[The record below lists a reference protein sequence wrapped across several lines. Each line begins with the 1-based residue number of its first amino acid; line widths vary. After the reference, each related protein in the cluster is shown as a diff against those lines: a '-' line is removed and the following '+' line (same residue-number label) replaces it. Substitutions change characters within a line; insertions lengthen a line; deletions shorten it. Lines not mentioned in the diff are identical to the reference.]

1 MKKKIYKNIFYNLLT
16 KFFLIFIKFGITIF
30 TSRFLGAEGRGI
42 FVLVNQIVGIAN
54 TFISISCGE
63 GLIYYLNKS
72 QNYKKKI
79 FFITIF
85 LILVFSLISSIILIS
100 LNILFPNEIID
111 IKYKIIVLALVI
123 PVMTEYFLYS
133 VLKGFKLFSNYNK
146 ISILT
151 RTILFLL
158 ICSSILVDGDVTL
171 NCLIFYT
178 IGYFLNLII
187 YFVYFFKITVKKLYY
202 KSKDLYKV
210 IKYSSKIHLINFIT
224 ELEYKI
230 DNFIIVFFLD
240 LKAVGIYSIAVTIA
254 QLVFYVTNS
263 INTIVFPYVSSNL
276 KIIKKDEV
284 ILDMV
289 KLSFTST
296 IIILFP
302 LVLAGF
308 YVFPFIFG
316 AEFLESYYIF
326 LILAFGI
333 LAESI
338 SRVII
343 TWFKGLNKTKEL
355 LNISVSCIILNI
367 ILNFYLIPILG
378 LKGAAISSVVTY
390 SLRMILILIR
400 FRHYVKFKISKI
412 FKIEFKQLYFF
423 ISAIKNVT

>member
-72 QNYKKKI
+72 QNYRKKI

-158 ICSSILVDGDVTL
+158 ICSSILFEGDVTL

-187 YFVYFFKITVKKLYY
+187 YFVYFFKITVKKLFY

-400 FRHYVKFKISKI
+400 FRYYVKFKISKI
-412 FKIEFKQLYFF
+412 FKIEFKQIYFF
-423 ISAIKNVT
+423 ISAIKNIT

>member
-72 QNYKKKI
+72 QNYRKKI

-158 ICSSILVDGDVTL
+158 ICSSILFEGDVTL

-202 KSKDLYKV
+202 KSKDLYRV

-240 LKAVGIYSIAVTIA
+240 LKAVGIYSIAVTIT

-308 YVFPFIFG
+308 YLFPFIFG

-367 ILNFYLIPILG
+367 ILNLYLIPILG

-390 SLRMILILIR
+390 TLRMILILVR
-400 FRHYVKFKISKI
+400 FRSYVKFKISKI

-423 ISAIKNVT
+423 ISAIKNIT

>member
-16 KFFLIFIKFGITIF
+16 KFFLIFIKFAITIF

-187 YFVYFFKITVKKLYY
+187 YFVYFFKITVKKLFY
-202 KSKDLYKV
+202 KSKDLYRV

>member
-16 KFFLIFIKFGITIF
+16 KFFLIFIKFAITIF

-202 KSKDLYKV
+202 KSKDLYRV

-240 LKAVGIYSIAVTIA
+240 LKAVGIYSIAVTIV

>member
-187 YFVYFFKITVKKLYY
+187 YFVYFFKITVKKLFY

-240 LKAVGIYSIAVTIA
+240 LKAVGIYSIAVTIV

-308 YVFPFIFG
+308 YLFPFIFG

-367 ILNFYLIPILG
+367 ILNLYLIPILG

-390 SLRMILILIR
+390 TLRMILILVR
-400 FRHYVKFKISKI
+400 FRSFVKFKISKI

-423 ISAIKNVT
+423 ISAIKNIT

>member
-16 KFFLIFIKFGITIF
+16 KFFLIFIKFAITIF

-240 LKAVGIYSIAVTIA
+240 LKAVGIYSIAVTIT

>member
-111 IKYKIIVLALVI
+111 IKYRIIVLALVI
-123 PVMTEYFLYS
+123 PVMTEYFLHS

-240 LKAVGIYSIAVTIA
+240 LKAVGIYSIAVTIT

-400 FRHYVKFKISKI
+400 FRYYVKFKISKI
-412 FKIEFKQLYFF
+412 FKIEFKQIYFF
-423 ISAIKNVT
+423 ISAIKNIT

>member
-158 ICSSILVDGDVTL
+158 ICSSILFEGDVTL

-187 YFVYFFKITVKKLYY
+187 YFVYFFKITVKKLFY

-240 LKAVGIYSIAVTIA
+240 LKAVGIYSIAVTIV

-423 ISAIKNVT
+423 ISAIKNIT

>member
-100 LNILFPNEIID
+100 LNILFSNEIID
-111 IKYKIIVLALVI
+111 IKYKIIVLALVV

-133 VLKGFKLFSNYNK
+133 VLKGLKLFSNYNK

-158 ICSSILVDGDVTL
+158 ICSSILVKGDVTL

-240 LKAVGIYSIAVTIA
+240 LKAVGIYSIAVTIT

-263 INTIVFPYVSSNL
+263 INNIVFPYVSSNL

-289 KLSFTST
+289 TLSFTSA

-308 YVFPFIFG
+308 YIFPFIFG

-367 ILNFYLIPILG
+367 ILNLYLIPILG

-390 SLRMILILIR
+390 TLRMILILVR
-400 FRHYVKFKISKI
+400 FRSYVKFKISKI

-423 ISAIKNVT
+423 ISSIKNIT

>member
-72 QNYKKKI
+72 QNYRKKI

-158 ICSSILVDGDVTL
+158 ICSSILFEGDVTL

-202 KSKDLYKV
+202 KSKDLYRV

-240 LKAVGIYSIAVTIA
+240 LKAVGIYSIAVTIT

-316 AEFLESYYIF
+316 NLDWNASLLEF
-326 LILAFGI
+326 
-333 LAESI
+333 
-338 SRVII
+338 
-343 TWFKGLNKTKEL
+343 
-355 LNISVSCIILNI
+355 
-367 ILNFYLIPILG
+367 
-378 LKGAAISSVVTY
+378 
-390 SLRMILILIR
+390 
-400 FRHYVKFKISKI
+400 
-412 FKIEFKQLYFF
+412 
-423 ISAIKNVT
+423 

>member
-1 MKKKIYKNIFYNLLT
+1 M
-16 KFFLIFIKFGITIF
+16 
-30 TSRFLGAEGRGI
+30 
-42 FVLVNQIVGIAN
+42 
-54 TFISISCGE
+54 
-63 GLIYYLNKS
+63 
-72 QNYKKKI
+72 
-79 FFITIF
+79 
-85 LILVFSLISSIILIS
+85 IS

-111 IKYKIIVLALVI
+111 IKYRIIVLALVI
-123 PVMTEYFLYS
+123 PVMTEYFLHS

-263 INTIVFPYVSSNL
+263 INTIIFPYVSSNL
-276 KIIKKDEV
+276 KIIKKDGV

-400 FRHYVKFKISKI
+400 FRYYVKFKISKI
-412 FKIEFKQLYFF
+412 FKIEFKQIYFF

>member
-16 KFFLIFIKFGITIF
+16 KFFLIFIKFAITIF

-187 YFVYFFKITVKKLYY
+187 YFVYFFKITVKKLFY

-240 LKAVGIYSIAVTIA
+240 LKAVGIYSIAVTIV

-400 FRHYVKFKISKI
+400 FRHDVKFKISKI

-423 ISAIKNVT
+423 ISAIKNIT

>member
-111 IKYKIIVLALVI
+111 IKYRIIVLALVI
-123 PVMTEYFLYS
+123 PVMTEYFLHS

-263 INTIVFPYVSSNL
+263 INTIIFPYVSSNL
-276 KIIKKDEV
+276 KIIKKDGV

-308 YVFPFIFG
+308 YLFPFIFG

-400 FRHYVKFKISKI
+400 FRYYVKFKISKI
-412 FKIEFKQLYFF
+412 FKIEFKQIYFF

>member
-16 KFFLIFIKFGITIF
+16 KFFLIFIKFAITIF

-187 YFVYFFKITVKKLYY
+187 YFVYFFKITVKKLFY

>member
-158 ICSSILVDGDVTL
+158 ICSSILFEGDVTL

-202 KSKDLYKV
+202 KSKDLYRV

-240 LKAVGIYSIAVTIA
+240 LKAVGIYSIAVTIT

-400 FRHYVKFKISKI
+400 FRYYVKFKISKI
-412 FKIEFKQLYFF
+412 FKIEFKQIYFF
-423 ISAIKNVT
+423 ISAIKNIT

>member
-72 QNYKKKI
+72 QNYRKKI

-202 KSKDLYKV
+202 KSKDLYRV

-400 FRHYVKFKISKI
+400 FRYYVKFKISKI
-412 FKIEFKQLYFF
+412 FKIEFKQIYFF

>member
-16 KFFLIFIKFGITIF
+16 KFFLIFIKFAITIF

-100 LNILFPNEIID
+100 LNI
-111 IKYKIIVLALVI
+111 
-123 PVMTEYFLYS
+123 
-133 VLKGFKLFSNYNK
+133 
-146 ISILT
+146 
-151 RTILFLL
+151 FLL

-187 YFVYFFKITVKKLYY
+187 YFVYFFKITVKKLFY

-240 LKAVGIYSIAVTIA
+240 LKAVGIYSIAVTIT

-308 YVFPFIFG
+308 YLFPFIFG

-367 ILNFYLIPILG
+367 ILNLYLIPILG

-390 SLRMILILIR
+390 TLRMILILVR
-400 FRHYVKFKISKI
+400 FRSFVKFKISKI

-423 ISAIKNVT
+423 ISAIKNIT

>member
-1 MKKKIYKNIFYNLLT
+1 LKKKIYKNIFYNLLT

-100 LNILFPNEIID
+100 LNILFSNEIID
-111 IKYKIIVLALVI
+111 IKYKIIVLALVV

-133 VLKGFKLFSNYNK
+133 VLKGLKLFSNYNK

-158 ICSSILVDGDVTL
+158 ICSSILVKGDVTL

-240 LKAVGIYSIAVTIA
+240 LKAVGIYSIAVTIT

-263 INTIVFPYVSSNL
+263 INNIVFPYVSSNL

-289 KLSFTST
+289 TLSFTSA

-308 YVFPFIFG
+308 YIFPFIFG

-367 ILNFYLIPILG
+367 ILNLYLIPILG

-390 SLRMILILIR
+390 TLRMILILVR
-400 FRHYVKFKISKI
+400 FRSYVKFKISKI

-423 ISAIKNVT
+423 ISSIKNIT